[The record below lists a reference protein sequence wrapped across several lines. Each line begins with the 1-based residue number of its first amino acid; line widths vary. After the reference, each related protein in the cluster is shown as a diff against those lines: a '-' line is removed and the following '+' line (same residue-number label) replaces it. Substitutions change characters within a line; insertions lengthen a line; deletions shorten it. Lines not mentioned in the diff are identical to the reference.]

1 LFFKNKIKFF
11 AHMVEPLF
19 PVVKTRKTNRTFN
32 RFQSDRFKRVGTS
45 WRKPRG
51 IDNRVRKKY
60 SGAIQMP
67 RVGYGSDKITRNLVD
82 GFRKVQ
88 IRNMDDLL
96 AIASQNRFYAGEIA
110 HSVGAKKRIELFYKA
125 AELDIKLYNG
135 EARLERKDND

>member
-1 LFFKNKIKFF
+1 
-11 AHMVEPLF
+11 MVQPLF
-19 PVVKTRKTNRTFN
+19 EIKKVKKTNRTFN

-60 SGAIQMP
+60 SGAIKMP
-67 RVGYGSDKITRNLVD
+67 GIGYGCDKVTRHLVE

-96 AIASQNRFYAGEIA
+96 ALASQNKFYAGEIA

-125 AELDIKLYNG
+125 AELDIKLFNG
-135 EARLERKDND
+135 EARLERRNGD